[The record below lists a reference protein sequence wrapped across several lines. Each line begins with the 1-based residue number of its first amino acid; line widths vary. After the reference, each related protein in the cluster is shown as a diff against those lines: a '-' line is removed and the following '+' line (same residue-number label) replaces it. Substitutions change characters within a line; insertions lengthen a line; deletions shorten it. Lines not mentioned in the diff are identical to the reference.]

1 MLQKGLNFSLY
12 KKDYLLHDSHQ
23 EIRTFNGSL
32 VLGIIFYFQ
41 HMQFSFLDAFV
52 VKSDILELL
61 NNTFVLKFKHM
72 QWSFLPKSKN

>member
-1 MLQKGLNFSLY
+1 MIVIKKGELLIQHWFYRRLSFIFNTCNCRFY
-12 KKDYLLHDSHQ
+12 KILRIDY
-23 EIRTFNGSL
+23 E
-32 VLGIIFYFQ
+32 
-41 HMQFSFLDAFV
+41 FLDAFV